1 MIDSYFEEIILKLSE
16 VAYVNSFAVIKK
28 KTTSTDGYLRI
39 KADIT
44 SNDILEIS
52 IYCQCIGMSVEVID
66 YRYHWQDKNGLL
78 KRRWDNCKHHKGI
91 RTFPFHVH
99 VEKDEIVEPSEKMDI
114 YKVIEMVGKNI

>member
-16 VAYVNSFAVIKK
+16 APYINSFAAIKR

-44 SNDILEIS
+44 NDDILEIS

-66 YRYHWQDKNGLL
+66 YRYHWQDKNGTL
-78 KRRWDNCKHHKGI
+78 KDVGI
-91 RTFPFHVH
+91 TV
-99 VEKDEIVEPSEKMDI
+99 
-114 YKVIEMVGKNI
+114 NITRK